1 MTSAITTA
9 TEAPPDPARE
19 RILVCVAWPYANGP
33 FHVGH
38 VSGVYLPA
46 DIFARFSRARG
57 AEVLMVSGSDCHGA
71 PITIRAERE
80 GVTPLAIV
88 ERYHAQ
94 FLHTFDRLGIEF
106 DLFTKTYTENHYAVT
121 QDIFLN
127 LLEGGYLYR
136 DRMTGSY
143 SETQGRFLPDR
154 YVEGICPNCGNP
166 RARGDQCD
174 NCGTLLDPEQLGSPY
189 SVLDGGPITFR
200 ETEHVF
206 LDLGKLEPALRA
218 WLDGAD
224 RSHWR
229 NNTVAFTRNWLREGL
244 HGRAITRDLDWGVPV
259 PLPDE
264 VFKDKRIY
272 VWFDAV
278 IGYLS
283 ASKEWASLVGDPD
296 AWRRWWDQTDPAA
309 AEARA
314 YYFLGKDNIPFHT
327 IIWPAILIGYGEQN
341 LPYDVPAAE
350 FMNLEGEQMSTSR
363 NWAVWLP
370 EIEERYQPDAIRY
383 YLTAVA
389 PETRDSNWSWG
400 DFVTRI
406 NSELVGTWGNLVNR
420 VLSFTY
426 RNFAGRVPEPG
437 ALTDRDHALLAERD
451 AAFARVTTLLAG
463 AHLRDALKEALAFA
477 GAVNRYLDETA
488 PWKAIKV
495 DRDAA
500 GRALFV
506 AIQAINA
513 LKTMTT
519 PFLPFS
525 AETIHALLGFAPT
538 AADGDEADGEDGGE
552 ARGTWSGRAYQ
563 GRIDTPATATWTI
576 DAVPAGQTLRQPEPL
591 FTKLDPQVAEDELER
606 LRAAMTAS

>member
-1 MTSAITTA
+1 MIEVRTPMSVTTA
-9 TEAPPDPARE
+9 ATTPTANEDRD

-57 AEVLMVSGSDCHGA
+57 ADVIMVSGSDCHGA

-80 GVTPLAIV
+80 GITPLAVID
-88 ERYHAQ
+88 RYHAS
-94 FLHTFDRLGIEF
+94 FLHTFDQLGIEF

-121 QDIFLN
+121 QDIFLR
-127 LLEGGYLYR
+127 LLEAGYLYR

-154 YVEGICPNCGNP
+154 YVEGICPNCGFG

-174 NCGTLLDPEQLGSPY
+174 NCGTLLDPEQLGSPF

-206 LDLGKLEPALRA
+206 LDLGKLEPALRE

-229 NNTVAFTRNWLREGL
+229 ANTVAFTRNWLREGL

-264 VFKDKRIY
+264 AFKDKRIY

-283 ASKEWASLVGDPD
+283 ASKEWATLVGDTEG
-296 AWRRWWDQTDPAA
+296 WRRWWDEADPAA
-309 AEARA
+309 AEAHA

-327 IIWPAILIGYGEQN
+327 IIWPAMLIGYGGLN
-341 LPYDVPAAE
+341 LPFDVPAAE

-370 EIEERYQPDAIRY
+370 DIEERYQPDAIRY
-383 YLTAVA
+383 YLTALA

-406 NSELVGTWGNLVNR
+406 NSELVATWGNLVNR

-426 RNFAGRVPEPG
+426 RNFDGQVPEPG
-437 ALTDRDHALLAERD
+437 ELTARDHALLAERD
-451 AAFARVTTLLAG
+451 AAFARVTALLAG
-463 AHLRDALKEALAFA
+463 VHLRDAQKEAIAFA
-477 GAVNRYLDETA
+477 SAVNRYLDETA
-488 PWKAIKV
+488 PWKALKT

-500 GRALFV
+500 ARALFV

-513 LKTMTT
+513 LKVLTT
-519 PFLPFS
+519 PFVPFA
-525 AETIHALLGFAPT
+525 AEQLHALLGF
-538 AADGDEADGEDGGE
+538 DEGDEQT
-552 ARGTWSGRAYQ
+552 GTWSGRASQ
-563 GRIDTPATATWTI
+563 GRITTPATADWSITP
-576 DAVPAGQTLRQPEPL
+576 VPPGQPLRQPEPL
-591 FTKLDPQVAEDELER
+591 FTKLDPKVAEEELER
-606 LRAAMTAS
+606 LRTAMVEKS

>member
-1 MTSAITTA
+1 MTATTA
-9 TEAPPDPARE
+9 SHANTVARD

-46 DIFARFSRARG
+46 DIFARFARARG
-57 AEVLMVSGSDCHGA
+57 ADVIMVSGSDCHGA

-80 GVTPLAIV
+80 GVTPLAII
-88 ERYHAQ
+88 ERYHAA
-94 FLHTFDRLGIEF
+94 FLHTFDQLGIAF
-106 DLFTKTYTENHYAVT
+106 DLFTRTYTENHYAVT
-121 QDIFLN
+121 QDVFLR
-127 LLEGGYLYR
+127 LLAEGYLYR
-136 DRMTGSY
+136 DRMIGSY

-154 YVEGICPNCGNP
+154 YVEGICPNCGYT

-189 SVLDGGPITFR
+189 SVIDRGPITFR

-218 WLDGAD
+218 WLDGTD
-224 RSHWR
+224 RDYWR

-283 ASKEWASLVGDPD
+283 ASKEWAANGGEPE
-296 AWRRWWDQTDPAA
+296 AWRRWWDAADPAA

-327 IIWPAILIGYGEQN
+327 IIWPAMLIGYGGLN

-370 EIEERYQPDAIRY
+370 DIEDRYQPDAIRY
-383 YLTAVA
+383 YLTALA
-389 PETRDSNWSWG
+389 PETRDSNWSWA

-406 NSELVGTWGNLVNR
+406 NSELVATWGNLVNR

-426 RNFAGRVPEPG
+426 KNFDGRVPEPG
-437 ALTDRDHALLAERD
+437 ELTARDHALLAERD
-451 AAFARVTTLLAG
+451 AAFARGTELLAG

-477 GAVNRYLDETA
+477 GATNRYLDETA
-488 PWKAIKV
+488 PWKALKT
-495 DRDAA
+495 DRAAA

-506 AIQAINA
+506 ALQAINT
-513 LKTMTT
+513 LKVLTT

-525 AETIHALLGFAPT
+525 AEKIHSLLGF
-538 AADGDEADGEDGGE
+538 DEGDATT
-552 ARGTWSGRAYQ
+552 GTWSGHAAG
-563 GRIDTPATATWTI
+563 GRIATPATARWAI
-576 DAVPAGQTLRQPEPL
+576 EAVPADQPLRQPEPL
-591 FTKLDPQVAEDELER
+591 FIKLDPKTAEEELARLQAATVAK
-606 LRAAMTAS
+606 A

>member
-1 MTSAITTA
+1 MTATTA
-9 TEAPPDPARE
+9 PAIDNDTTDDTAPRD

-57 AEVLMVSGSDCHGA
+57 ADVIMVSGSDCHGA

-80 GVTPLAIV
+80 GVTPLAIID
-88 ERYHAQ
+88 RYHAS
-94 FLHTFDRLGIEF
+94 FLHTFDRLGIAF
-106 DLFTKTYTENHYAVT
+106 DLFTRTHTENHYAVT
-121 QDIFLN
+121 QDVFLR
-127 LLEGGYLYR
+127 LMAEGYLYR
-136 DRMTGSY
+136 DRMIGSY

-154 YVEGICPNCGNP
+154 YVEGICPNCGFA

-189 SVLDGGPITFR
+189 SVIDHGPITFR

-224 RSHWR
+224 RDYWR

-283 ASKEWASLVGDPD
+283 ASKEWAANAGDPA
-296 AWRRWWDQTDPAA
+296 AWRRWWDAADPAA

-327 IIWPAILIGYGEQN
+327 IIWPAMLIGYGGLN

-370 EIEERYQPDAIRY
+370 EIEDRYQPDAIRY
-383 YLTAVA
+383 YLTALA
-389 PETRDSNWSWG
+389 PETRDSNWSWA

-406 NSELVGTWGNLVNR
+406 NSELVATWGNLVNR

-426 RNFAGRVPEPG
+426 KNFDGRVPEPSD
-437 ALTDRDHALLAERD
+437 LTPRDHALLAERD
-451 AAFARVTTLLAG
+451 AAFTRVTELLAG
-463 AHLRDALKEALAFA
+463 AHLRDALREALAFA
-477 GAVNRYLDETA
+477 GATNRYLDETA
-488 PWKAIKV
+488 PWKTLKT
-495 DRDAA
+495 DREAA

-513 LKTMTT
+513 LKVLTT

-525 AETIHALLGFAPT
+525 AERLHSLLGF
-538 AADGDEADGEDGGE
+538 DEGDATT
-552 ARGTWSGRAYQ
+552 GTWSGHAT
-563 GRIDTPATATWTI
+563 GGLIITPATARWTI
-576 DAVPAGQTLRQPEPL
+576 EAVPAGQPLRQPEPL
-591 FTKLDPQVAEDELER
+591 FIKLDPKTAEEELARLQAATVAK
-606 LRAAMTAS
+606 A

>member
-1 MTSAITTA
+1 MTAA
-9 TEAPPDPARE
+9 DTETQQFQAAHDRV
-19 RILVCVAWPYANGP
+19 LVCVAWPYANGP

-46 DIFARFSRARG
+46 DVFARFERMRG
-57 AEVLMVSGSDCHGA
+57 ADVLMVSGSDCHGT

-80 GVTPLAIV
+80 GVPPV
-88 ERYHAQ
+88 EIIDRYQAS
-94 FLHTFDRLGIEF
+94 FLHTFDQLGIEF

-121 QDIFLN
+121 QDVFLR
-127 LLEGGYLYR
+127 LLEKGYLYR

-154 YVEGICPNCGNP
+154 YVEGICPNCGYA

-189 SVLDGGPITFR
+189 SVLDGSPITFR

-206 LDLGKLEPALRA
+206 LDLGKLEPDLRA

-224 RSHWR
+224 REYWR
-229 NNTVAFTRNWLREGL
+229 NNTVSFTRNWLREGL

-283 ASKEWASLVGDPD
+283 ASKEWAATAGDPQ
-296 AWRRWWDQTDPAA
+296 AWRRWWDATDPAA
-309 AEARA
+309 AQARS

-327 IIWPAILIGYGEQN
+327 IIWPAMLIGYGGLN

-370 EIEERYQPDAIRY
+370 DIEDRYQPDALRY
-383 YLTAVA
+383 YLMAIA
-389 PETRDSNWSWG
+389 PETRDSNWSWS

-406 NSELVGTWGNLVNR
+406 NSELVATWGNLVNR

-426 RNFAGRVPEPG
+426 RNFDGRVPEPG
-437 ALTDRDHALLAERD
+437 DLTELDRALLAERD
-451 AAFARVTTLLAG
+451 AAFARVTDLIAG
-463 AHLRDALKEALAFA
+463 AHLRDGLKEALALA
-477 GAVNRYLDETA
+477 AAVNRYLDETA
-488 PWKAIKV
+488 PWKALKS
-495 DRDAA
+495 DRAAA
-500 GRALFV
+500 GRALWT
-506 AIQAINA
+506 AIQVIDT
-513 LKTMTT
+513 LKVLTT
-519 PFLPFS
+519 PYLPFA
-525 AETIHALLGFAPT
+525 AERLHALLGFEP
-538 AADGDEADGEDGGE
+538 GDEQQ
-552 ARGTWSGRAYQ
+552 GTWSGRGHQ
-563 GRIDTPATATWTI
+563 GGIAIPATARWAI
-576 DAVPAGQTLRQPEPL
+576 GEVPPGQTLRQPEPL
-591 FTKLDPQVAEDELER
+591 FTKLDPTLAGEELAR
-606 LRAAMTAS
+606 LRRESVSA

>member
-1 MTSAITTA
+1 MTATTA
-9 TEAPPDPARE
+9 QTIDTGARD

-57 AEVLMVSGSDCHGA
+57 ADVIMVSGSDCHGA

-80 GVTPLAIV
+80 GVTPLAIID
-88 ERYHAQ
+88 RYHTA
-94 FLHTFDRLGIEF
+94 FIHTFDQLGIAF
-106 DLFTKTYTENHYAVT
+106 DLFTRTYTENHYAVT
-121 QDIFLN
+121 QDVFLR
-127 LLEGGYLYR
+127 LLDEGYLYR
-136 DRMTGSY
+136 DRMIRLLQRDAGALPARPLR
-143 SETQGRFLPDR
+143 GGDLPDLR
-154 YVEGICPNCGNP
+154 LHP
-166 RARGDQCD
+166 RARRSVR
-174 NCGTLLDPEQLGSPY
+174 QLRHAARPRTARQPVQRDRSRPDH
-189 SVLDGGPITFR
+189 LPR
-200 ETEHVF
+200 
-206 LDLGKLEPALRA
+206 
-218 WLDGAD
+218 DGA
-224 RSHWR
+224 RLPRPRQIRTGPPRLARRHR
-229 NNTVAFTRNWLREGL
+229 PPTTGANNTVAFTRNWLREGL

-283 ASKEWASLVGDPD
+283 ASKEWAANEGQPE
-296 AWRRWWDQTDPAA
+296 AWQRWWDAADPAA

-327 IIWPAILIGYGEQN
+327 IIWPAMLIGYGGLN

-370 EIEERYQPDAIRY
+370 DIEDRYQPDAIRY
-383 YLTAVA
+383 YLTALA
-389 PETRDSNWSWG
+389 PETRDSNWSWA

-406 NSELVGTWGNLVNR
+406 NSELVATWGNLVNR

-426 RNFAGRVPEPG
+426 KNFDGRVPQPG
-437 ALTDRDHALLAERD
+437 ELTARDYALLAARD
-451 AAFARVTTLLAG
+451 AAFARVTDLLAG
-463 AHLRDALKEALAFA
+463 VHLRDALKEALAFA
-477 GAVNRYLDETA
+477 GATNRYLDETA
-488 PWKAIKV
+488 PWKALKT
-495 DRDAA
+495 DREAA

-513 LKTMTT
+513 LKVLTT

-525 AETIHALLGFAPT
+525 AEKIHSLLGF
-538 AADGDEADGEDGGE
+538 DEGDTTK
-552 ARGTWSGRAYQ
+552 GTWSGHAAG
-563 GRIDTPATATWTI
+563 GRIETPATARWAI
-576 DAVPAGQTLRQPEPL
+576 EAVPADQPLRQPEPL
-591 FTKLDPQVAEDELER
+591 FIKLDPKTADEELARLQAATVAKG
-606 LRAAMTAS
+606 